1 MRRFSRS
8 STLLSFRWLNRSC
21 LFFLVFFF
29 RYKWVSWVFKWMTV
43 SHFLLFPN
51 FSDRLIKSLWFPLF
65 EEISHTFSSSIRDVS
80 QQFNL
85 TPKSSWSQITFV
97 LVNVLIFLD
106 SLNFIPNFKHF
117 SDRVKCL
124 LFILRDLFSTLW
136 ILYLV
141 LRHRSDESFLSYAV
155 IDPVFMKNWTDKVVL
170 SHTLK

>member
-1 MRRFSRS
+1 MRRFSWS
-8 STLLSFRWLNRSC
+8 STFLSFRWLNRSR
-21 LFFLVFFF
+21 LFFLIFFF

-43 SHFLLFPN
+43 SHFLLLPN

-65 EEISHTFSSSIRDVS
+65 KEISHTFSSSIRDVS

-97 LVNVLIFLD
+97 LVNILILLD

-117 SDRVKCL
+117 SYRVKCF

-136 ILYLV
+136 VLYLM

-155 IDPVFMKNWTDKVVL
+155 INPVFMKNRADKVVL